1 MLYGFVFQWSRVWIF
16 LESLDTYMIVNFR
29 VGGISQ
35 DAHKLA
41 RTSLLKKKKVTWS
54 DKIQL
59 VTLLLIAQLL
69 KMYIK

>member
-35 DAHKLA
+35 DARKLT

>member
-1 MLYGFVFQWSRVWIF
+1 
-16 LESLDTYMIVNFR
+16 MIVNFK

-35 DAHKLA
+35 GTRKLT
-41 RTSLLKKKKVTWS
+41 RTSLLKKKKVIWS

>member
-1 MLYGFVFQWSRVWIF
+1 
-16 LESLDTYMIVNFR
+16 MIVNFR

-35 DAHKLA
+35 DARKLA